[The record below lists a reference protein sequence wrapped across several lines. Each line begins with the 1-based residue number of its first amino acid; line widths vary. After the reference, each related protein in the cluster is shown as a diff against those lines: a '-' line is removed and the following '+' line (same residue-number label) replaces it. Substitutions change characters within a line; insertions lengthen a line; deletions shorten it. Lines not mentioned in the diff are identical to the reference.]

1 MKCPRSK
8 TVCALIGL
16 LSVISCADSC
26 SGKINTM
33 CEKSNEDSPRSDQP
47 HIITI
52 IADDLGWNDVSF
64 HGHDQIPTPNID
76 ALAANGVILNRYYV
90 QPTCTPSRTAFLTGR
105 YPLRAGMQGIPLTT
119 GERWGIPV
127 DIPLFPG
134 HLRNLG
140 YTTRLLGKWHLGYY
154 TVDHVPTQRG
164 FDSFVGYY
172 NGYIKYFDH
181 TIRQDETN
189 ETGYDLHRDDRQKL
203 TIERNKDYFTD
214 FLTEEVE
221 DVIKSHD
228 VSKPLYLQIAHLAPH
243 SGEPEE
249 PLEVWNVT
257 EVNLTL
263 GYIKDINRRKFAG
276 MVTRLDNSVG
286 RTIKALKNAG
296 MLENSIVIFTTDN
309 GAQTEG
315 LHVNYGSN
323 YPLRGLKFSMFDG
336 GVRGVGCI
344 YSPLIVNSS
353 RVSNEL
359 MHITDWMPTLYSA
372 AGGDVKV
379 LGELDGVDQWPTLKY
394 GLKSPRTSLLLHVDE
409 KFKVAGAV
417 MGKFKFLQG
426 NQINYTDFY
435 GDIGDGDNYPP
446 YSAASV
452 VSSAAGQAISQI
464 SESVATPQQII
475 SLRLKTKISCPPF
488 QEYVNCTSRCLFD
501 LSVDPC
507 ETVNLSEQHPKI
519 VELMESYIEKY
530 QDVLVQQSSGLYDR
544 TSSPAKFNG
553 AWMPWIK
560 FNHNDESASLLEVP
574 QTSSAGDIIMNLRSI
589 RQL

>member
-1 MKCPRSK
+1 MKCPRAK
-8 TVCALIGL
+8 TICALIGL
-16 LSVISCADSC
+16 LSMTYSADSF
-26 SGKINTM
+26 SPKTNKTSDNLNG
-33 CEKSNEDSPRSDQP
+33 DSPRTNRP

-76 ALAANGVILNRYYV
+76 ALATNGVILNRYYV
-90 QPTCTPSRTAFLTGR
+90 LPTCTPSRTAFLTGR
-105 YPLRAGMQGIPLTT
+105 YPLRTGMQGFPLTA

-127 DIPLFPG
+127 DTPLFPG

-140 YTTRLLGKWHLGYY
+140 YTTRLVGKWHVGYY
-154 TVDHVPTQRG
+154 TPDHVPTQRG

-181 TIRQDETN
+181 TIRQEATN
-189 ETGYDLHRDDRQKL
+189 ETGYDLHRDDRQNL
-203 TIERNKDYFTD
+203 TIERNQDYFTD
-214 FLTEEVE
+214 FVTEEVE
-221 DVIKSHD
+221 DVIKHHD
-228 VSKPLYLQIAHLAPH
+228 VSKPLYLQVAHLAAH
-243 SGEPEE
+243 SGEPDD
-249 PLEVWNVT
+249 PLEVWNMT

-276 MVTRLDNSVG
+276 MVTRLDYSVG

-315 LHVNYGSN
+315 LHENYGSN

-344 YSPLIVNSS
+344 YSPLIANSS

-379 LGELDGVDQWPTLKY
+379 LGEIDGVDQWPTLKY
-394 GLKSPRTSLLLHVDE
+394 GLKSPRTSLVLNVDE
-409 KFKVAGAV
+409 KLEIAGAV
-417 MGKFKFLQG
+417 MGKFKFLKG
-426 NQINYTDFY
+426 NQTMYPEFY
-435 GDIGDGDNYPP
+435 GDSGDGDDYPP
-446 YSAASV
+446 YCAASV
-452 VSSAAGQAISQI
+452 ISSAAGQAISQI

-475 SLRLKTKISCPPF
+475 SLRSQAKISCPPF
-488 QEYVNCTSRCLFD
+488 QRYVNCTNRCLFD

-507 ETVNLSEQHPKI
+507 ETVDLSEQNPTK
-519 VELMESYIEKY
+519 VEIMEKY
-530 QDVLVQQSSGLYDR
+530 MEKYEKLVVPQSTALYDR
-544 TSSPAKFNG
+544 TSTPAKFG
-553 AWMPWIK
+553 GVWMPWLK
-560 FNHNDESASLLEVP
+560 FNHNDETTLFLEAL
-574 QTSSAGDIIMNLRSI
+574 QISYTGDVVMNLT
-589 RQL
+589 